1 MAGMLRRVM
10 VLKKTFS
17 QVWVIITFHIL
28 IFLMG
33 LIQKGLFSSTKTY
46 KALSTFWKNFN
57 Y

>member
-1 MAGMLRRVM
+1 MAGKLRRVM

-17 QVWVIITFHIL
+17 QVGVIITFHIL

-33 LIQKGLFSSTKTY
+33 LTQKVLFSSTKTY
-46 KALSTFWKNFN
+46 KALSTFWKSFN